1 MRRVT
6 LEQLLAEAG
15 VESYTEQYRYIR
27 RLLEEGRIRP
37 VKQSPRNG
45 RTPAL
50 HLAYWQE
57 EEETDER
64 SSSTSLITVCPRR
77 LVRTITAGVRRFTG
91 RKRRGCVS

>member
-57 EEETDER
+57 EEETDETELLDELDYR
-64 SSSTSLITVCPRR
+64 LSLSLIH
-77 LVRTITAGVRRFTG
+77 I
-91 RKRRGCVS
+91 